1 VRDVGQAFEVVGRH
15 IGLELDRAACGRGE
29 HEVRLNAADR
39 AQRLQHHV
47 AVETPARP
55 GDADND
61 PPHRRAV
68 IRRLQGRLVEAVTPD
83 EVLLPDSAHVRSFV
97 DDAVRWHRTGAEAF
111 LLRLIRSSCSAVAHD
126 VGAAYA
132 TLAARTGALL
142 DAIDRGQL
150 ALPPSD
156 RDSVLRFAGRA
167 RRIRTFGAELD
178 EEVLRGAIAGT
189 FELPSTLLAPTRPWD
204 EPVANRESEFELAE
218 PAPCEEA
225 GGVSAWQR
233 HFSASAL
240 NTYAECA
247 RKWFYKYACAAVED
261 RGSAASAYGS
271 AFHLAL
277 EDFHGEFPRP
287 NSSENAKMRR
297 RIRECVTWAF
307 ERNRDGFKTAVEFEL
322 QVRRAQRTAQRYV
335 DWLLAQEKEAPFEVL
350 GREVAAELDL
360 EGRPFVG
367 YIDRLDRDLRSGG
380 IGVVDYKTG
389 SIATSAAEYGDKV
402 RRFRD
407 FQLPFYY
414 WARTAAGDR
423 VTRLVLIPLKDAL
436 LDVRPIVLDVGEN
449 IGIDELER
457 SRARMVELSDE
468 LASGAIRRFR
478 TTEDPAACAYCAYAT
493 ACAGQPPPD
502 GQRFG
507 S

>member
-1 VRDVGQAFEVVGRH
+1 V
-15 IGLELDRAACGRGE
+15 
-29 HEVRLNAADR
+29 
-39 AQRLQHHV
+39 
-47 AVETPARP
+47 
-55 GDADND
+55 
-61 PPHRRAV
+61 
-68 IRRLQGRLVEAVTPD
+68 
-83 EVLLPDSAHVRSFV
+83 S
-97 DDAVRWHRTGAEAF
+97 
-111 LLRLIRSSCSAVAHD
+111 HD
-126 VGAAYA
+126 IGAAYA
-132 TLAARTGALL
+132 TLAGRTGALL

-150 ALPPSD
+150 ALPPAD
-156 RDSVLRFAGRA
+156 RDSVLRFARRA
-167 RRIRTFGAELD
+167 RKVAAIPQELEPEALREAIVDTFEIVPDGRRSLD
-178 EEVLRGAIAGT
+178 EHAECTSEGPAEFDL
-189 FELPSTLLAPTRPWD
+189 FEP
-204 EPVANRESEFELAE
+204 
-218 PAPCEEA
+218 PAPEVPR
-225 GGVSAWQR
+225 GVAPWQK

-240 NTYAECA
+240 NTYSECA

-287 NSSENAKMRR
+287 TSAAGAAMRR

-307 ERNRDGFKTAVEFEL
+307 ERNRDGFDTPVEFEL

-350 GREVAAELDL
+350 GREVPAELDL
-360 EGRPFVG
+360 QGRPFVG
-367 YIDRLDRDLRSGG
+367 YIDRLDRDERSGG

-389 SIATSAAEYGDKV
+389 SIAANAAEYGEKV

-436 LDVRPIVLDVGEN
+436 LDVHPIVLRVGKN
-449 IGIDELER
+449 ITIEDLER
-457 SRARMVELSDE
+457 SRTRMIELSDE
-468 LASGAIRRFR
+468 LASGEIRSFKP
-478 TTEDPAACAYCAYAT
+478 TEDPAACSYCAYAT
-493 ACAGQPPPD
+493 ACRSKPPAEA
-502 GQRFG
+502 QRFG